1 METTYLSNLA
11 KNKAISLVKKFY
23 VDAIIPFEA
32 SKNCALILVNEI
44 LEEIDWHITDVPHN
58 EISYWQEVK
67 QEIQKL

>member
-11 KNKAISLVKKFY
+11 KTKDISLVKKFY

>member
-11 KNKAISLVKKFY
+11 KTKAISLVKKFY

>member
-11 KNKAISLVKKFY
+11 KAKAISLVKKFY

>member
-11 KNKAISLVKKFY
+11 KTKAISLVKKFY

-58 EISYWQEVK
+58 EISYWQDVK
-67 QEIQKL
+67 IEIQKL

>member
-11 KNKAISLVKKFY
+11 KSKAISLVKKFY

>member
-11 KNKAISLVKKFY
+11 KTKAISLVKKFY
-23 VDAIIPFEA
+23 VDAIIPFET